1 MCEQCTAGVEEH
13 GEFMPG
19 WFLVRAFQDGNEM
32 KKGDWGLV
40 ECNDPTVIIP
50 FTPVADP
57 FFRMTVEQ
65 EEKKREDHPETKKQ
79 NEVFLEQ
86 LGELDELL
94 CMPPY
99 DGHLLYE
106 GALKAGYTQDDGSIG
121 CWLLHHLATYIASDH
136 PVTHNTTLRRANA

>member
-13 GEFMPG
+13 GEFMPK

-57 FFRMTVEQ
+57 FFRMSEEQ
-65 EEKKREDHPETKKQ
+65 ETKTREHYPETEEA
-79 NEVFLEQ
+79 NRVFLEQ
-86 LGELDELL
+86 LDQFHELL
-94 CMPPY
+94 YMNPY
-99 DGHLLYE
+99 EGHSLYE
-106 GALKAGYTQDDGSIG
+106 AALKAGYTEDDGSIG
-121 CWLLHHLATYIASDH
+121 CWLLHHLATYIASEH
-136 PVTHNTTLRRANA
+136 PVTHNTTFRRDHK